1 MIFRAHLCLRTLLH
15 TSTSN
20 LGPIPSAKSTFPK
33 DGICNGV
40 ASHMRQIVDKRVRL
54 HLAADFLHVIPRARI
69 ILLRHGWVPGSPYTD
84 TLWPVDELHSVS
96 ELTPHY
102 CTYSGVRSGVGGA
115 ARYVP
120 SSSRYLTGFRPRQPG
135 PVATGD
141 GELQYE
147 GNKRWLPPEII
158 QCLHVR

>member
-1 MIFRAHLCLRTLLH
+1 M
-15 TSTSN
+15 
-20 LGPIPSAKSTFPK
+20 
-33 DGICNGV
+33 
-40 ASHMRQIVDKRVRL
+40 DKRVRL